1 MKKPSR
7 KTMILIA
14 VVLVAISP
22 LLVMALYVDD
32 WSRDLTT
39 NVAWTD
45 PENPELSPIEWT
57 GAPLT
62 VNDAIDDFVETRSN
76 WTQPQPP
83 LPLPAESPVNRIST
97 QPVGEMQF
105 HLVRTTGVMRYRDD
119 VWLVAEPVAAEP
131 VDRKTVGEPRCRLH
145 VHSQSRVGKG
155 DLGQNPRNIRELLDA
170 LREAANAAPGSAG
183 G

>member
-1 MKKPSR
+1 
-7 KTMILIA
+7 MILIA

-45 PENPELSPIEWT
+45 PENPELSPIGFT
-57 GAPLT
+57 GGWSDLS
-62 VNDAIDDFVETRSN
+62 NLFKDFDESNAN
-76 WTQPQPP
+76 WTQPDPP
-83 LPLPAESPVNRIST
+83 DLLPESSPVYGMT
-97 QPVGEMQF
+97 AQPQGETQF
-105 HLVRTTGVMRYRDD
+105 HLVRTTGLMRYRDD
-119 VWLVAEPVAAEP
+119 VWVVAEPTGKEA
-131 VDRKTVGEPRCRLH
+131 DDTIRWRLH